1 MFSARLKAIAQPV
14 LADIENH
21 PFVRGIQAGA
31 VPAAALMVYVE
42 QDTFFLDAFAKVY
55 AGALSKCTTKD
66 QMRFFEEQIRYT
78 LNDEAGRIKS
88 CVTSL
93 VKSLATINMPNNDQL
108 PTYIMSIFLTHY
120 ELGS

>member
-42 QDTFFLDAFAKVY
+42 QDTCFFRCLRQSLRGRSF
-55 AGALSKCTTKD
+55 
-66 QMRFFEEQIRYT
+66 QMY
-78 LNDEAGRIKS
+78 
-88 CVTSL
+88 
-93 VKSLATINMPNNDQL
+93 
-108 PTYIMSIFLTHY
+108 Y
-120 ELGS
+120 